1 MRGRLSLRRYL
12 LAATWVA
19 GTLLATAIVYAAV
32 GAVAGQVAPQRSEP
46 ISEAVVRQ
54 ALGASNPPATSASP
68 TEEPTPSASA
78 SPASPTLTPPSG
90 GRSPASPPPAN
101 GTSTTTRTFAL
112 IGGTASFSC
121 SNGQISLNWAAPA
134 SGFQVDDISSSD
146 GGAQIEV
153 RFRSDS
159 HESRVEAWCSGGQ
172 VAGTTEEQSS

>member
-1 MRGRLSLRRYL
+1 MNLRRFL

-19 GTLLATAIVYAAV
+19 GTLLATAIVYTAV
-32 GAVAGQVAPQRSEP
+32 GAVANQVAPQRSEP

-54 ALGASNPPATSASP
+54 ALGASTPPATSAAP
-68 TEEPTPSASA
+68 TEAPTPSASA
-78 SPASPTLTPPSG
+78 SAAPQSPTPTGG
-90 GRSPASPPPAN
+90 GRLPASPPPAS
-101 GTSTTTRTFAL
+101 GTSATTRTFAL

-121 SNGQISLNWAAPA
+121 SNGQISLNWATPA

-172 VAGTTEEQSS
+172 VEGTVEEQSS